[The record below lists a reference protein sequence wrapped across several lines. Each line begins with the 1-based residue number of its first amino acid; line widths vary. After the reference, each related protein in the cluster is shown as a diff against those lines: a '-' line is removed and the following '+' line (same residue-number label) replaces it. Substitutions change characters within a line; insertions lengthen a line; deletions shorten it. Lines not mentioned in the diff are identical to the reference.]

1 MLVDYHFHPNLSK
14 YDFFAQRKC
23 VKIWREFK
31 RQGVDV
37 VVATEHVFKN
47 PPRAYQLLQAA
58 RPVDATT
65 VLFPGIEA
73 LTSEG
78 IDIIVF
84 AQDDQL
90 YQHQKL
96 MVPRQLSELE
106 MVQYIKQQTNL
117 VGSIAHPVL
126 WAHSG
131 SEQRVGK
138 NTTITAIRTLG
149 GVEISNSCLKGFVV
163 VMRKLKLEHILKK
176 QRQQCA
182 EVAAL
187 PLEYYDFPEVT
198 LYTGGSD
205 AHALDEIGS
214 GLQVADALLSDR
226 AAVFQAIRTNIS
238 KQFITRRF
246 GVHPYFAFY
255 KLYTVVRESLIKA
268 FRLYEGK
275 LYQND
280 DAFTNYYSEAEKEA
294 VLEIRR
300 QRAIVLKPLLN
311 FLTYFRVS
319 PTVLNVI
326 SFVCI
331 IFSVLQVNQGE
342 PWDALLYFMLY
353 LFTNS
358 LTGPLARYQ
367 NVESEAGA
375 ITKIILYQ
383 VALIVAVLAAMTLE
397 WVGNWIGTIYLL
409 LYTTMLWLT
418 ITLNKVGAPIRLVI
432 RSKNIVLAAILLKM
446 IADLNWIELVLW
458 IFSAYMLVMNVLM
471 IGRLLLTVQDAE
483 KTST

>member
-14 YDFFAQRKC
+14 YDYFAKRKC
-23 VKIWREFK
+23 AKIWREFA
-31 RQGVDV
+31 RHTVAV

-58 RPVDATT
+58 RPHDATT

-78 IDIIVF
+78 IDVIAF
-84 AQDDQL
+84 AENDQL

-96 MVPRQLSELE
+96 MVPRQLSQLE
-106 MVQYIKQQTNL
+106 MVQYIKQHPNL

-138 NTTITAIRTLG
+138 NATITAIRTLG
-149 GVEISNSCLKGFVV
+149 GVEIANSCLKGFVAA
-163 VMRKLKLEHILKK
+163 MRLFKLEGILKK
-176 QRQQCA
+176 QREQCA
-182 EVAAL
+182 QVMAL
-187 PLEYYDFPEVT
+187 PTAYYDFPEVT

-214 GLQVADALLSDR
+214 GMEVPAVPLTDR
-226 AAVFQAIRTNIS
+226 AVVFQAIRTNQS
-238 KQFITRRF
+238 KQFTTRRF

-255 KLYTVVRESLIKA
+255 KFYTVIREALIKA

-275 LYQND
+275 IYQND

-300 QRAIVLKPLLN
+300 QRAIFLKPVLN
-311 FLTYFRVS
+311 FLTYFRIS
-319 PTVLNVI
+319 PTILNITSVA
-326 SFVCI
+326 CI
-331 IFSVLQVNQGE
+331 IFSVLQVNVGD
-342 PWDALLYFMLY
+342 PWDAIAYFILY
-353 LFTNS
+353 LLTNT
-358 LTGPLARYQ
+358 LAGPLARYQ
-367 NVESEAGA
+367 NLESEVGA
-375 ITKIILYQ
+375 ITKIIIYQ
-383 VALIVAVLAAMTLE
+383 VALITAVLAAMGLE
-397 WVGNWIGTIYLL
+397 WTGNWIGTIYLL

-446 IADLNWIELVLW
+446 ITDLNWIEPVLW
-458 IFSAYMLVMNVLM
+458 VFSAYMLVMNLLM
-471 IGRLLLTVQDAE
+471 IGRLLLTVRDAE